1 MGESQDGKE
10 NAVTIWAL
18 VDRTHTWIL
27 RRISHFLFFIWKY
40 FKCFFTCKN
49 NMSSLFL
56 KISSKIEEQ
65 KIESKK
71 KKKTSHNLTSFNG
84 VIVDKE
90 ESILLTFS
98 LCLNKICVAI
108 FEMRLLHNKC
118 YITSLFFFLNIPLVS
133 SEIDESILWHLRVG
147 LVLQLEIDVLVLNI
161 NNFIEHRNRQSHS
174 VTTMDQDKNETAY
187 TQLWTWMKHDHCPSY
202 HKNNQTFPFH
212 D

>member
-118 YITSLFFFLNIPLVS
+118 YITSLFFFPEYTTGIFRDRWKHPLTS
-133 SEIDESILWHLRVG
+133 KSWPG
-147 LVLQLEIDVLVLNI
+147 TTA
-161 NNFIEHRNRQSHS
+161 RNWCSC
-174 VTTMDQDKNETAY
+174 V
-187 TQLWTWMKHDHCPSY
+187 KH
-202 HKNNQTFPFH
+202 K
-212 D
+212 